1 MSVHLQR
8 EIERLKKQLLS
19 VSALVEEQVQ
29 LAVRA
34 LVNRD
39 SELARQ
45 IERRDAEIDQ
55 REVEVEEEC
64 LKMLA
69 LYQPVAI
76 DLRLIV
82 SALKIN
88 NDLEGIGDMAVN
100 IARKGIALAALP
112 PAEIPFDFDRMGEK
126 VQSMLRDCI
135 AALVNM
141 DMSLAREVCRRDD
154 EVDGMKREARTLA
167 QQLVKR
173 DPARVEF
180 YFNLTAAARNLER
193 IADLATNIAE
203 DVIYMIEGRI
213 VRHTTWET

>member
-8 EIERLKKQLLS
+8 EIQKLKKQLLS
-19 VSALVEEQVQ
+19 LSGLVEEQVH

-39 SELARQ
+39 ADSARQ

-82 SALKIN
+82 SVLKIN
-88 NDLEGIGDMAVN
+88 GNLEGIGDMAVN
-100 IARKGIALAALP
+100 IARKGIAMAALP
-112 PAEIPFDFDRMGEK
+112 PAQIPFDAIR
-126 VQSMLRDCI
+126 
-135 AALVNM
+135 
-141 DMSLAREVCRRDD
+141 
-154 EVDGMKREARTLA
+154 KRLLSQGACL
-167 QQLVKR
+167 
-173 DPARVEF
+173 P
-180 YFNLTAAARNLER
+180 
-193 IADLATNIAE
+193 
-203 DVIYMIEGRI
+203 
-213 VRHTTWET
+213 